1 MNSFRTVTITDRQDG
16 TSFPHRNF
24 CGSDREAIA
33 LARLTWSNPAQW
45 DLTVADADAD
55 ASDDHP
61 TYRPIRPMRP
71 TQVSA
76 SSLTGRKGFPPRNPL
91 SKPNFFNENENTQ
104 NRSQQNQ
111 TWHRQ
116 LHHRVPLRHDTQ

>member
-61 TYRPIRPMRP
+61 TYPAD
-71 TQVSA
+71 SSDA
-76 SSLTGRKGFPPRNPL
+76 SNAGQRIQPDRAQRFPAAQPA
-91 SKPNFFNENENTQ
+91 F
-104 NRSQQNQ
+104 Q
-111 TWHRQ
+111 TE
-116 LHHRVPLRHDTQ
+116 LF